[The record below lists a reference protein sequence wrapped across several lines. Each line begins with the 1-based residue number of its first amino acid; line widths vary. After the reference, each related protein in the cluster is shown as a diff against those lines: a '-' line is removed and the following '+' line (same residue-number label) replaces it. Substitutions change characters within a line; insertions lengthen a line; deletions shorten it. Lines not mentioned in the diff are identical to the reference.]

1 MSSYMRHPR
10 KAEQHE
16 QKYGGTGRVWL
27 LGEEQNEQQL
37 RKIMEPRGQ
46 PRGLPAFRG
55 GVGAELSRQLSPKGA
70 EYVCLTSRSVQ
81 NK

>member
-1 MSSYMRHPR
+1 MNKNTEAQAGSGCLENS
-10 KAEQHE
+10 KD
-16 QKYGGTGRVWL
+16 
-27 LGEEQNEQQL
+27 EQQL
-37 RKIMEPRGQ
+37 RKIMETRGQ

-55 GVGAELSRQLSPKGA
+55 RVGAELSRQLSPKGA